1 MITLAVLAFE
11 GAVVRRST
19 DAAAPPSLVRGVEST
34 LAELRRRGVRIVL
47 VCEGPHG
54 TAVDT
59 LGRLGWSVSGDLRA
73 PCTVDAV
80 VAVDDV
86 ASAPPAPFAVHHAME
101 LAGTLDVRQVLVAG
115 DSVAM
120 LEAGRA
126 AGAGW
131 VVGLLS
137 GAARRPE
144 LVSAHH
150 DAILS
155 DVNDLVALA
164 VPAAPA
170 R

>member
-11 GAVVRRST
+11 GAVVRRPT
-19 DAAAPPSLVRGVEST
+19 DAAAPPLLVRGVEAT
-34 LAELRRRGVRIVL
+34 LAELRRRGVRVVL
-47 VCEGPHG
+47 VCEGSHDVA
-54 TAVDT
+54 TRL
-59 LGRLGWSVSGDLRA
+59 LGRLDWSESDDLRA
-73 PCTVDAV
+73 PRAVDAV

-101 LAGTLDVRQVLVAG
+101 LTGTLDVRQVLVAG
-115 DSVAM
+115 DSIAM

-131 VVGLLS
+131 IVGVLS
-137 GAARRPE
+137 GSARRPE
-144 LVSAHH
+144 LESVHH
-150 DAILS
+150 DAILT
-155 DVNDLVALA
+155 DLNDLVALA

>member
-1 MITLAVLAFE
+1 MITLAVLAYE
-11 GAVVRRST
+11 GAVVRRAT
-19 DAAAPPSLVRGVEST
+19 DAAAPPLLVKGVEST
-34 LAELRRRGVRIVL
+34 LAELRRRGVRVVL
-47 VCEGPHG
+47 ACEGEHRL
-54 TAVDT
+54 ALDA
-59 LGRLGWSVSGDLRA
+59 LARLGWSVSGDLRA
-73 PCTVDAV
+73 PRTVDAV

-86 ASAPPAPFAVHHAME
+86 ASAPPAPFVVHHAME

-115 DSVAM
+115 DSIAM
-120 LEAGRA
+120 LEAGRS

-131 VVGLLS
+131 VVGVLS

-144 LVSAHH
+144 LASAVH

>member
-11 GAVVRRST
+11 GAVIRRST
-19 DAAAPPSLVRGVEST
+19 DAAAPPLLVRGVEAS
-34 LAELRRRGVRIVL
+34 LAELRRRGVRVVL
-47 VCEGPHG
+47 VCEGSHDAA
-54 TAVDT
+54 TRL
-59 LGRLGWSVSGDLRA
+59 LGRLGWSVSDDLRA
-73 PCTVDAV
+73 PRTVDAV

-101 LAGTLDVRQVLVAG
+101 LTGTLDVRQVLVAG
-115 DSVAM
+115 DSIVM

-131 VVGLLS
+131 LVGVLS
-137 GAARRPE
+137 GSARRPE
-144 LVSAHH
+144 LASVHH

-155 DVNDLVALA
+155 DLNDLVALA

>member
-19 DAAAPPSLVRGVEST
+19 DASAPPLLVKGVESS
-34 LAELRRRGVRIVL
+34 LAELRRRGVRVVF
-47 VCEGPHG
+47 VCEGRHRDAG
-54 TAVDT
+54 AA
-59 LGRLGWSVSGDLRA
+59 LAGLGWSVSGDLRA
-73 PCTVDAV
+73 PRTVDAV

-115 DSVAM
+115 DSIAM

-131 VVGLLS
+131 VVGVLS

-144 LVSAHH
+144 LASVLH